1 MRVLIVDG
9 GDRTPYLSRLVA
21 RLATKGVAMHYAAD
35 PRYKDFAALERD
47 GVSCHEIE
55 IRSKLD
61 FRARRR
67 IRRLLRGHR
76 IEVLHTM
83 TSRDAYVGMRA
94 RGLFRRKDLRFIV
107 RRGAYPRLSRF
118 DPVDRWLYGRL
129 GADLVIAVSEDLRR
143 YMIGKGVPEE
153 RVTTVYTGIWSEELK
168 VERRDLR
175 REHGVKPEAMLLG
188 VAGALRWVKGFDD
201 LLAAMRILKDR
212 KVPVHLLVAGEG
224 YEGVRGQAQGLDVT
238 FLGHLPGILG
248 FTPNLDCLV
257 VPSRLDA
264 LPRVAIEATVLGTP
278 VVATRVGG
286 IPEIL
291 DEGRAGVLVDPAD
304 PEDLAR
310 ALERAARDPLAMRAL
325 ADTAL
330 KRNRELFSLD
340 ACVARHL
347 EIYRA

>member
-21 RLATKGVAMHYAAD
+21 RLARRGVEMHYAAD
-35 PRYKDFAALERD
+35 PAWKDFQALARD
-47 GVSCHEIE
+47 GVTCHPIE

-61 FRARRR
+61 FKARFRV
-67 IRRLLRGHR
+67 RRLLRDHG

-94 RGLFRRKDLRFIV
+94 RGLLRRVPKLII

-129 GADLVIAVSEDLRR
+129 GADRIITVSEDLRR
-143 YMIGKGVPEE
+143 YMIAKRVPEE
-153 RVTTVYTGIWSEELK
+153 RVTTVYTGIWSEEM
-168 VERRDLR
+168 VPQARDLR
-175 REHGVKPEAMLLG
+175 KEHGVKPEALLLG
-188 VAGALRWVKGFDD
+188 LAGNLRWVKGFDY
-201 LLAAMRILKDR
+201 LLAALRILKER
-212 KVPVHLLVAGEG
+212 NVPFHLLVAGEG
-224 YEGVRGQAQGLDVT
+224 YEGVRGQADGLDVT
-238 FLGHLPGILG
+238 FLGHLPDILA

-291 DEGRAGVLVDPAD
+291 DEGHAGVLVDPED
-304 PEDLAR
+304 PSDLAR
-310 ALERAARDPLAMRAL
+310 ALERAALEPRAMRAL
-325 ADTAL
+325 AAAAL
-330 KRNRELFSLD
+330 PRNRELFSLD
-340 ACVARHL
+340 RCVARHL
-347 EIYRA
+347 EIYGA